1 MDFISIFL
9 TRPTIIVAL
18 LGMGSAFFLEKVYLL
33 LAMISL
39 IAVHLVFSILSA
51 NKSYGYETYRRCFY
65 DVVADLII
73 YTLTL
78 LFIFAWYIVPFYVT
92 LSAAMTTASYYF
104 VLAFLIVTSVIK
116 LAETVITVRNCL
128 IAMERLNPISITGVG
143 K

>member
-33 LAMISL
+33 LAMITL

-65 DVVADLII
+65 DIVADLII

-104 VLAFLIVTSVIK
+104 VLAFLILTSVIK
-116 LAETVITVRNCL
+116 LAETVITVRSCL